1 VSIEGEKKGY
11 CCAKER
17 GIVLGEL
24 LVQTH
29 QEKKTTKAAGYNAAR
44 GRKEKS
50 SERKSQRIAIWGE
63 GGWQL
68 RKKRLS
74 QTPRVNSKSVIY
86 ARGCCHGRRRN
97 GTANWPEA

>member
-29 QEKKTTKAAGYNAAR
+29 QEKKTTKAAGYNAAG
-44 GRKEKS
+44 GRKENS
-50 SERKSQRIAIWGE
+50 SERKRQ
-63 GGWQL
+63 
-68 RKKRLS
+68 
-74 QTPRVNSKSVIY
+74 
-86 ARGCCHGRRRN
+86 
-97 GTANWPEA
+97 